1 MQRGTWEIDPGSG
14 TMRAMLRR
22 LAFTLA
28 FFTALAIAV
37 ALLRAPVVRH
47 VVRGAMDR
55 VSARIGQPLGAGSIE
70 PAGFGG
76 VRLTDLRIGDATRPL
91 LTVRELDAWAPPRE
105 LLEGRRRPRRVTLR
119 DFELRID
126 GDGTPKGLVDALER
140 LRPPAAAPPLPDS
153 TSDDAG
159 ERPRIDLVGGR
170 VVDTGGFVA
179 LAGLQGRVEPDG
191 RVSLSFDVVKPSPAP
206 CTLSGDLDG
215 LDLRC
220 SAPVSVTLRPGVFV
234 DVPQVTARRRPETF
248 VEVRGAH
255 LRGDGLPALA
265 QPLVDGLGFDARLG
279 LDPDPSGARPLQA
292 ALTFAAGGRIEA
304 TGTIGRTQAT
314 LRTEVTALDLAPIS
328 TTLTGETS
336 ARVGLVVD
344 YAARRAELEG
354 RVELANLLV
363 DHRAIADDKIGPY
376 SMGVEGRIVVEQ
388 LADVPV
394 SATPVPPSTPPAAP
408 DAVAVPPPPSG
419 PRLRLALSEGI
430 VRLGEVAVR
439 VDATVEGD
447 TALRR
452 ARVAVDAGRLDAA
465 RLVSAFPPGLLP
477 HLQPVRATGEAQL
490 AFDFV
495 LDMDA
500 PEKTDLNIKADFSD
514 LEVTRLNPAI
524 DFERLRKTFETH
536 FEMPDGEV
544 LVNVTGPESTRWTP
558 FDQVAPLLPIAIVT
572 QEDGGFWN
580 HKGIS
585 LLHLR
590 GSLVTNVEKGRFAR
604 GGSTLT
610 MQLARNVFLNRHK
623 TLSRKLEE
631 VIVAWLLERT
641 FTKQE
646 LMELY
651 VNVVEFG
658 PKLFGIGDAAA
669 YYFAKS
675 PAELTPTEVAFIV
688 RLLPNP
694 RRFHE
699 QFEKGEVKDFY
710 AASMM
715 RLLGLLTERG
725 YLPRAD
731 LDAADPKAL
740 FRRSP

>member
-1 MQRGTWEIDPGSG
+1 
-14 TMRAMLRR
+14 MRAMLRR
-22 LAFTLA
+22 LALLLA
-28 FFTALAIAV
+28 LLSALALAV
-37 ALLRAPVVRH
+37 ALLRAPAVRH
-47 VVRGAMDR
+47 VVRAGMDR
-55 VSARIGQPLGAGSIE
+55 VSARLGQPMAAGRIE
-70 PAGFGG
+70 PAGIGG
-76 VRLTDLRIGDATRPL
+76 VRLTDLRIGEATRPL
-91 LTVRELDAWAPPRE
+91 LTVREVDAWAPPRE
-105 LLEGRRRPRRVTLR
+105 LLEGRRLPRRVTLR
-119 DFELRID
+119 DFEIRID
-126 GDGTPKGLVDALER
+126 GDGTPQGLVDALLR
-140 LRPPAAAPPLPDS
+140 LRPTEDSEEASPAATAGS
-153 TSDDAG
+153 G
-159 ERPRIDLVGGR
+159 ERPRVDLVGGR
-170 VVDTGGFVA
+170 VIDTGGFVE
-179 LAGLQGRVEPDG
+179 LSGLQGRIEPDG
-191 RVSLSFDVVKPSPAP
+191 RLSVSFDVVKPSPAP
-206 CTLSGDLDG
+206 CTLAGDPDG
-215 LDLRC
+215 VELRC
-220 SAPVSVTLRPGVFV
+220 SAPISVGLRTGVFV
-234 DVPQVTARRRPETF
+234 DVPNVVARRRPEAL

-255 LRGDGLPALA
+255 LRGEGLPALA
-265 QPLVDGLGFDARLG
+265 QPLVDGLGFDARIG
-279 LDPDPSGARPLQA
+279 LTPDASGARPLTA

-304 TGTIGRTQAT
+304 TGTVGRTQAT

-328 TTLTGETS
+328 TALTGETS

-344 YAARRAELEG
+344 YAARRAELSG

-388 LADVPV
+388 LAE
-394 SATPVPPSTPPAAP
+394 ALAPVPPAIPSAAPTAPDTVAAAPAAT
-408 DAVAVPPPPSG
+408 G
-419 PRLRLALSEGI
+419 PRLRLSLSEGI

-447 TALRR
+447 TNLRR
-452 ARVAVDAGRLDAA
+452 ARVAVDAGRLDGA

-477 HLQPVRATGEAQL
+477 HLQPVRATGEARL

-514 LEVTRLNPAI
+514 LEVTRLNPAV

-536 FEMPDGEV
+536 FEMPDGEI
-544 LVNVTGPESTRWTP
+544 LVNVTGPESPRWTP

-631 VIVAWLLERT
+631 VVVAWLLEQS

-646 LMELY
+646 LIELY
-651 VNVVEFG
+651 LNVVEFG
-658 PKLFGIGDAAA
+658 PKLFGIGDASA

-675 PAELTPTEVAFIV
+675 PADLTPTEVAFIV

-725 YLPRAD
+725 YLPRAE

-740 FRRSP
+740 FKRPP

>member
-1 MQRGTWEIDPGSG
+1 
-14 TMRAMLRR
+14 
-22 LAFTLA
+22 
-28 FFTALAIAV
+28 
-37 ALLRAPVVRH
+37 
-47 VVRGAMDR
+47 MDR
-55 VSARIGQPLGAGSIE
+55 AAVRIGQPLAAARIE
-70 PAGFGG
+70 PAGVGG
-76 VRLTDLRIGDATRPL
+76 VRLTDVRVGDAANPVL
-91 LTVRELDAWAPPRE
+91 AVAEIDAWAPPRE
-105 LLEGRRRPRRVTLR
+105 LLDGRRMPRRVTVR
-119 DFELRID
+119 DFVLRLE
-126 GDGTPKGLVDALER
+126 GDGTPQGLVDAVLR
-140 LRPPAAAPPLPDS
+140 LRPPSLPADAPTDTPPPAS
-153 TSDDAG
+153 
-159 ERPRIDLVGGR
+159 ERPRIDLVGGQ
-170 VVDTGGFVA
+170 VVDTGGFA
-179 LAGLQGRVEPDG
+179 LLRGLQGRIEPDG
-191 RVSLSFDVVKPSPAP
+191 RVSLSFEVERPSKAP
-206 CTLSGDLDG
+206 CTLAGDLDG
-215 LDLRC
+215 LELRC
-220 SAPVSVTLRPGVFV
+220 SAPISVSLRPGVFV
-234 DVPQVTARRRPETF
+234 DVPRLLARRRPEAL

-279 LDPDPSGARPLQA
+279 LEPDATGARPLQA

-304 TGTIGRTQAT
+304 TGTVGRTQAT

-328 TTLTGETS
+328 TALTGETS

-354 RVELANLLV
+354 RVELSNLLV
-363 DHRAIADDKIGPY
+363 NHRAIADDTVGPY
-376 SMGVEGRIVVEQ
+376 TMGVEGRIVVEQ
-388 LADVPV
+388 LADPAPM
-394 SATPVPPSTPPAAP
+394 SPAPATAPPSAPDTVGAAP
-408 DAVAVPPPPSG
+408 LPAG
-419 PRLRLALSEGI
+419 PRLRLSLSEGI
-430 VRLGEVAVR
+430 VRLGEVSVR

-465 RLVSAFPPGLLP
+465 QLGSAFPPGLLP
-477 HLQPVRATGEAQL
+477 HLQPVRATGNASL

-495 LDMDA
+495 LDMDH

-524 DFERLRKTFETH
+524 DFEVLRKTFETH
-536 FEMPDGEV
+536 FEMPDGEM
-544 LVNVTGPESTRWTP
+544 LINVTGPESQRWTP

-610 MQLARNVFLNRHK
+610 MQLARNIFLNRHK

-631 VIVAWLLERT
+631 VIVAWLLEQT

-651 VNVVEFG
+651 LNVVEFG

-675 PAELTPTEVAFIV
+675 PADLTPTEVAFIV

-725 YLPRAD
+725 YLPRAE

-740 FRRSP
+740 FKRPL